1 MFPENNEIVRL
12 FGILRGQRRDNGSP
26 DMASVSRVLD
36 LYEIENKREIFD
48 EIVMCFNIV
57 ARLENEKDKKVEDD

>member
-1 MFPENNEIVRL
+1 
-12 FGILRGQRRDNGSP
+12 
-26 DMASVSRVLD
+26 MASVSRVLD